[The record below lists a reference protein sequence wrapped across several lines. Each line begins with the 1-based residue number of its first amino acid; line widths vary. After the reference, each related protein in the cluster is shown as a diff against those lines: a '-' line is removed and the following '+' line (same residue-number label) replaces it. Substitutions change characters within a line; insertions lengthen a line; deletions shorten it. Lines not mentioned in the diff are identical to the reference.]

1 MSCSPSAW
9 AKTGNHFQGGGKFN
23 SASRWQARL
32 ENNQLTAGKTE
43 SASRSQAGLK
53 HQLEM
58 YSVLNAYAGGGLDR
72 LGQSHLVSL
81 NNNLHTLREDDR
93 NFLVIA
99 IFPELGSRQFSN
111 ILTTRQCILW
121 KKTNKK
127 IFPPGSQNGIS
138 RPNCDRLQNLLTSNS
153 VRLLQKLSYV
163 PSSVGHL
170 TQICG
175 QLYSVQLNMWAG
187 LQCVKMEWVQDH

>member
-1 MSCSPSAW
+1 
-9 AKTGNHFQGGGKFN
+9 
-23 SASRWQARL
+23 
-32 ENNQLTAGKTE
+32 
-43 SASRSQAGLK
+43 
-53 HQLEM
+53 M

-111 ILTTRQCILW
+111 ILTTRQCIGSTL
-121 KKTNKK
+121 KKTTTKN
-127 IFPPGSQNGIS
+127 FPPGSQNGIS

-153 VRLLQKLSYV
+153 VRLLQKLSRV
-163 PSSVGHL
+163 PNFVFFAVLWIRIRMDPELLLGSGSGIIVPDPAK
-170 TQICG
+170 
-175 QLYSVQLNMWAG
+175 YERAD
-187 LQCVKMEWVQDH
+187 K